1 MYFLAVLQRAY
12 SIRRPGV
19 RQNHWLPAHEPP
31 SPALS
36 TVDGCLRSLSFLR
49 QESDLAS
56 SVLQSH
62 CRTVQ
67 FFENNVLRRRTT
79 ERPEREDRTPA
90 LRCASAALGRR
101 EDAST
106 VALAVAPPL
115 VRAVGDI
122 LTQDNDLA
130 PRLAI
135 IKWVLADA
143 IPWLLLRRVVAA
155 ASPEARLRSRR
166 DPVPEPSRYESSTK
180 WWMNVPPS
188 RSSSLP

>member
-1 MYFLAVLQRAY
+1 DTSAT
-12 SIRRPGV
+12 
-19 RQNHWLPAHEPP
+19 
-31 SPALS
+31 S
-36 TVDGCLRSLSFLR
+36 TLIAKLRSLSFLG

-67 FFENNVLRRRTT
+67 FFENNTLQNRVRRRTT